1 MVIPARLDTICR
13 FDDRRNTWLVRKRT
27 LTGVLTGVTFWLE
40 IPCTA
45 ACSPNFPNPARSI
58 GKSVELAGDRQSG
71 KEPKAMSAKSTD
83 AQLVRRVQKGDK
95 GAFDLL
101 VLKYQHKI
109 VNLVMRYVRDPDQA
123 LDITQEAFLKAYR
136 ALPRFRGDSAFY
148 TWLYRIAVNT
158 AKNHLAAA
166 RRRPMDVE
174 LDLQDPEQ
182 YDLHAKLKE
191 TDTPEGVTLSKEL
204 RETVEKAI
212 EALPEDLRTAIVLR
226 ELDGMSY
233 EEIAQTMDCP
243 VGTVRSR
250 IFRARDAIGKKIGN
264 LID

>member
-1 MVIPARLDTICR
+1 MSSQSSDKK
-13 FDDRRNTWLVRKRT
+13 LVK
-27 LTGVLTGVTFWLE
+27 
-40 IPCTA
+40 
-45 ACSPNFPNPARSI
+45 
-58 GKSVELAGDRQSG
+58 
-71 KEPKAMSAKSTD
+71 
-83 AQLVRRVQKGDK
+83 RVQKGDK

-109 VNLVMRYVRDPDQA
+109 VNLVMRYVRDPELA
-123 LDITQEAFLKAYR
+123 LDITQEAFIKAYR
-136 ALPRFRGDSAFY
+136 ALPRFRRDSAFY
-148 TWLYRIAVNT
+148 TWMYRIAVNT
-158 AKNHLAAA
+158 AKNHLAAQ
-166 RRRPMDVE
+166 RRRPMNVE

-191 TDTPEGVTLSKEL
+191 TDTPEGVTLSREL
-204 RETVEKAI
+204 HETVERAI
-212 EALPEDLRTAIVLR
+212 EGLPDDLRTAIILR

-250 IFRARDAIGKKIGN
+250 IFRARDAISKKIGT

>member
-1 MVIPARLDTICR
+1 MAAEPTDT
-13 FDDRRNTWLVRKRT
+13 
-27 LTGVLTGVTFWLE
+27 
-40 IPCTA
+40 
-45 ACSPNFPNPARSI
+45 
-58 GKSVELAGDRQSG
+58 
-71 KEPKAMSAKSTD
+71 
-83 AQLVRRVQKGDK
+83 QLVHRVQKGDK

-136 ALPRFRGDSAFY
+136 ALPRFRGDAAFY
-148 TWLYRIAVNT
+148 TWMYRIAVNT
-158 AKNHLAAA
+158 AKNYLAAQ

-174 LDLQDPEQ
+174 LDMQDPEQ
-182 YDLHAKLKE
+182 YDLHAKLKD
-191 TDTPEGVTLSKEL
+191 TDTPEAVTLSHEL
-204 RETVEKAI
+204 QATVERAI
-212 EALPEDLRTAIVLR
+212 AALPEDLRTAIVLR

-233 EEIAQTMDCP
+233 EEIAETMECP

-250 IFRARDAIGKKIGN
+250 IFRARDAISKKIGA